1 MKSLYVSNNSLS
13 LQGIYKTKIFS
24 IIILLTMK
32 KTYLVLLACM
42 LSTVAY
48 ADNKQTVKID
58 GNVIDKVVTEAT
70 IDGTAYTTCVKME
83 SSTSIKLVLDKKV
96 TATFYFADSETASMK
111 IAGTKIK
118 ATGSSYTTTL
128 EAGTHEITKDKLV
141 NLFAIKL
148 VPAAE

>member
-13 LQGIYKTKIFS
+13 LQGIYKTKNFS

-58 GNVIDKVVTEAT
+58 GNVIDKVVTEIT
-70 IDGTAYTTCVKME
+70 FEGDDV
-83 SSTSIKLVLDKKV
+83 VLN
-96 TATFYFADSETASMK
+96 YADNTSETKDMSLVAFSFTYG
-111 IAGTKIK
+111 GT
-118 ATGSSYTTTL
+118 TGINHVEKTTKTWNGKVYNL
-128 EAGTHEITKDKLV
+128 NGQLVGTSVELLSKGVYVINGQKLIV
-141 NLFAIKL
+141 K
-148 VPAAE
+148 